1 MRGML
6 AGQAPQPSRMGLA
19 GMRAP
24 SSSKPLTMPGTPLV
38 KPIKS
43 PLGPNS
49 APTLVQP
56 IQPKVVR
63 TPMQPAGQLVQPNV
77 TPEIDD
83 VPLPASEV
91 ETPIIEESVPEST
104 AELEAAVA
112 QEIDAVQTI
121 VDEPAAADEE
131 TAVMR
136 PITTVLTA
144 AGEPETVKTA
154 LLTPVPKQL
163 VPKKSRGAPPNISR
177 EKAKAETVDE
187 EKAST
192 TTLTPLRRMT
202 PLKIN
207 KAEEDKDEDE

>member
-1 MRGML
+1 
-6 AGQAPQPSRMGLA
+6 
-19 GMRAP
+19 
-24 SSSKPLTMPGTPLV
+24 
-38 KPIKS
+38 
-43 PLGPNS
+43 
-49 APTLVQP
+49 
-56 IQPKVVR
+56 
-63 TPMQPAGQLVQPNV
+63 MQPAGQLVQPNV

-163 VPKKSRGAPPNISR
+163 VPKKSRGAPPNINR

-207 KAEEDKDEDE
+207 KAEEGKDEDE